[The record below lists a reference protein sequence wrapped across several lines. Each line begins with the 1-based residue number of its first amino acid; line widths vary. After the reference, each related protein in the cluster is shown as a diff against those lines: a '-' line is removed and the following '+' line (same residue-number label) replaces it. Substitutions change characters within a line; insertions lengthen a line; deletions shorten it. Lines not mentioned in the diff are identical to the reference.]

1 MATLTENFKKS
12 EIEELLSEI
21 PTVRQSLKRF
31 EDEII
36 KHANKPIENFKKSKI
51 EELLSEIPTV
61 QQSLKRFEDEIIKR
75 ANKPIEN
82 YNRYREPFI
91 VFMLAKIKD
100 AVSKLKNVSSIQE
113 LQLQG
118 IVDVDFYEIVM
129 EICNKNCKIIGCE
142 LLFNELCEM
151 IKPIGYKINVIYDSN
166 FQNVRKISIMII

>member
-82 YNRYREPFI
+82 
-91 VFMLAKIKD
+91 
-100 AVSKLKNVSSIQE
+100 
-113 LQLQG
+113 
-118 IVDVDFYEIVM
+118 
-129 EICNKNCKIIGCE
+129 
-142 LLFNELCEM
+142 
-151 IKPIGYKINVIYDSN
+151 
-166 FQNVRKISIMII
+166 